1 MDPKK
6 SELEKTEPE
15 LATIAKEILQYRI
28 ATSTKDTYTEW
39 KNEELEKL
47 SAFIQSP
54 MITLNG
60 LNGILGEAI
69 FLDLVKNSNI
79 PIQVATGGEDLEGID
94 FYFNGFPIDVTTNPC
109 SLERKID
116 SKRYATIYLPRY
128 CGQRS
133 VLNRENGY
141 SNKDDYV
148 LKHLST
154 GSISTE
160 NYLYDLLTIN
170 VEVLKTLGSQ
180 IEDPTVTV
188 ALPNAGLNNEGN
200 LNIILQIFIN
210 SNLYPNNKN

>member
-1 MDPKK
+1 MDPNK

-180 IEDPTVTV
+180 IEDPTATV